1 MKRRIYST
9 LTAMTVW
16 ANLSLVQVPVYAQ
29 RGGAPAGGGPNYMG
43 GCVAGPPAAPAAPA
57 GGAAANAGRGA
68 AAAEGAQ
75 AGGRG
80 GRAGGRGGNQ
90 TAAAPAPRLPDNK
103 EAYGVNAGK
112 PDFGGLAKGMWN
124 VPYIVNMSTQGRNP
138 DGTAPVVP
146 PCKPEAV
153 KIFQYR
159 QDTQS
164 KDDPEGFC
172 LPPGVP
178 RMMYTPY
185 PTEIFQM
192 PDRILFIY
200 EGGAH
205 VWRIIW
211 MDGRELPKD
220 PNPNFLGYSVG
231 HWEGDT
237 LVVNSLGFNTETW
250 LDAAGHPHG
259 EQMKV
264 TEKYSRPDMNTLRLE
279 ATIDDPEFYTK
290 PWTVVTTATWRP
302 GQELLE
308 YICQENNRDLG
319 HIGAERGK

>member
-1 MKRRIYST
+1 MKRYF
-9 LTAMTVW
+9 
-16 ANLSLVQVPVYAQ
+16 NSLIAAVSVYAGLAAVSVSANAQ
-29 RGGAPAGGGPNYMG
+29 ERN
-43 GCVAGPPAAPAAPA
+43 GCTAAPPAANGRG
-57 GGAAANAGRGA
+57 GGARG
-68 AAAEGAQ
+68 
-75 AGGRG
+75 G
-80 GRAGGRGGNQ
+80 GRAGRGGD
-90 TAAAPAPRLPDNK
+90 AAPPAAAPRLPDNK
-103 EAYGVNAGK
+103 AAYGVNAGK
-112 PDFGGLAKGMWN
+112 PDFGGLAKGMWR
-124 VPYIVNMSTQGRNP
+124 VPYIVNMSNQGTNP
-138 DGTAPVVP
+138 DGTAPVDVP
-146 PCKPEAV
+146 CNAEGQ
-153 KIFQYR
+153 KIYKYR

-185 PTEIFQM
+185 PTEIFQL

-211 MDGRELPKD
+211 MDGRKHPAD
-220 PNPNFLGYSVG
+220 PNPTFLGDSIG

-237 LVVNSLGFNTETW
+237 LVVDVVGFNTETW

-259 EQMKV
+259 EKMHV
-264 TEKYSRPDMNTLRLE
+264 TEKYTRPNMNTLRLE
-279 ATIDDPEFYTK
+279 ATVEDPEFYTK
-290 PWTVVTTATWRP
+290 PWTVVTTATWEP